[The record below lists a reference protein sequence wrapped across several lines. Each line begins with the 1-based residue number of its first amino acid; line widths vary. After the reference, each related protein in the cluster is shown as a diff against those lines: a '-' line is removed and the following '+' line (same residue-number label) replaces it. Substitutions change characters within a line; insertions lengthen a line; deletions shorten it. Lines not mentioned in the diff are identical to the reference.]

1 MEIAV
6 KTNVQII
13 VYTPPSVIMLMEPVI
28 MGVRKASKETDVKR
42 VSLKNDILHNHGF
55 TLSELSVFKNDVT
68 NCPWIILIN

>member
-6 KTNVQII
+6 KTIVQRI

-42 VSLKNDILHNHGF
+42 VSLKNDILYNQGF
-55 TLSELSVFKNDVT
+55 TLSELSVFKNSV
-68 NCPWIILIN
+68 